1 MHASVYHLVIV
12 LDPAWLV
19 ILLLLAFVRQTLV
32 RSIYFNSLRLVKARV
47 SILIPVYRISAPT
60 SMPHAAGVGE
70 KYLTKYFRDFP
81 EHDHSQLK
89 IGHVLHLYFQNER
102 SVAKTMHAFAQRL
115 NLRCSPRQIRRVT
128 VDVLKRFKH
137 LSRQTKSNLLLKFA
151 TNLSHRTPLSLMKV
165 ILQQEIDLERMRCC
179 IKIYKKLCQV
189 QLYKRHPLL

>member
-1 MHASVYHLVIV
+1 M
-12 LDPAWLV
+12 
-19 ILLLLAFVRQTLV
+19 
-32 RSIYFNSLRLVKARV
+32 
-47 SILIPVYRISAPT
+47 IPVYRISAPT

-89 IGHVLHLYFQNER
+89 IRHVLHLYFQNER

-137 LSRQTKSNLLLKFA
+137 LSRQNEMTSFA
-151 TNLSHRTPLSLMKV
+151 EICNESFTSYTV
-165 ILQQEIDLERMRCC
+165 ILDESDFTAGNRSGENEVLHQDLQETVPGPI
-179 IKIYKKLCQV
+179 V
-189 QLYKRHPLL
+189 QTSPITLSIPPEPRPAQTILGSSLITEMFQS